1 MWLKAQGKE
10 KTWSSDP
17 ADLPEVAVPDRS
29 GDIAEQI
36 DLVQMLGRLPV
47 LQRTVMAFEIDGS
60 TPAETAEALGMAAPN
75 VRQNLLRA
83 RRSLD
88 RMLQEE
94 DAGGAL

>member
-1 MWLKAQGKE
+1 MWLKAKGKE
-10 KTWSSDP
+10 KTWSSNP
-17 ADLPEVAVPDRS
+17 SDLPDVAVPDQS
-29 GDIAEQI
+29 SHIAEEI
-36 DLVQMLGRLPV
+36 DLVQLLRRLPV

-60 TPAETAEALGMAAPN
+60 TPAETAEVLGMPAPN

-88 RMLQEE
+88 RMLNEA